1 MDEAEKIKIIAE
13 CRDNLVEEIADVQIM
28 LWQIEYLLLSTP
40 EVNQMITQK
49 LNRQLER
56 IKREWLNL
64 NN

>member
-1 MDEAEKIKIIAE
+1 M
-13 CRDNLVEEIADVQIM
+13 VEEIADVQIM